1 MLGNITFIL
10 TIFGYQ
16 SCEVVAC
23 IFHNFCVDAIN
34 PSRTLKC
41 FPNNEPWIPTDLKNL
56 FNKMKRDFRNGDRE
70 EQRRMQ
76 KELKVKL
83 KESRE
88 VYVKKLESKLQQN
101 NVKDVWSGMKTI
113 TRFMAKRIQAG
124 EGQ

>member
-1 MLGNITFIL
+1 
-10 TIFGYQ
+10 
-16 SCEVVAC
+16 
-23 IFHNFCVDAIN
+23 
-34 PSRTLKC
+34 
-41 FPNNEPWIPTDLKNL
+41 
-56 FNKMKRDFRNGDRE
+56 
-70 EQRRMQ
+70 MQ